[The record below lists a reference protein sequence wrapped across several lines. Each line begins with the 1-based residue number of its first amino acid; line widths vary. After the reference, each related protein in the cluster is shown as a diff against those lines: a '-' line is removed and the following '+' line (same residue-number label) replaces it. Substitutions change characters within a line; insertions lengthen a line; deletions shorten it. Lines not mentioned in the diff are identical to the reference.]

1 MAMAASPAPE
11 IANTLGSVP
20 GGGTFVANWLWFFLL
35 SALVVGVAYLVATL
49 QQRKKRSA
57 GEERKIRILNVHRL
71 GPKEAIVVAE
81 IDGRTFVLGHTQHS
95 INLLTELKSSST
107 IPSAGG
113 P

>member
-1 MAMAASPAPE
+1 MAASPAPE
-11 IANTLGSVP
+11 IANTLGSAP
-20 GGGTFVANWLWFFLL
+20 SGSLFVANWLWFFVL
-35 SALVVGVAYLVATL
+35 SALVVGVAYLVAIL

-71 GPKEAIVVAE
+71 GPKEAIVVSE

-107 IPSAGG
+107 VSSADE

>member
-1 MAMAASPAPE
+1 MDASPAPK
-11 IANTLGSVP
+11 IANTLGSAP
-20 GGGTFVANWLWFFLL
+20 SDSLFVANWLWFFVL
-35 SALVVGVAYLVATL
+35 SALVVAVAYLVAVL
-49 QQRKKRSA
+49 LQRKKRSA

-71 GPKEAIVVAE
+71 GPKEAIVVSE

-107 IPSAGG
+107 VSAAGE